1 MREFFLA
8 RNGYHCPSTYNPA
21 DFLIG
26 VLATFDKCKANESA
40 ATKLCDAFEQTRE
53 YRDIEI
59 TNFTMEEDE
68 SQVIAKP
75 FWLFTVFWLIRR
87 NFLVVSRD
95 PTIQKLRIFQK
106 IVSFPV
112 SVEKFL

>member
-106 IVSFPV
+106 IVSFPEFH
-112 SVEKFL
+112 S